1 MTSTQFRALLLFSVA
16 TGLAAASIDALFPAL
31 LPEALSAAWE
41 KDPPFDP
48 APEHLWLWVA
58 VLVPWLVASVAST
71 IGMFFFRHWARP
83 LALIVAIL
91 GLAESPLFGP
101 ELSSGWSSALLEAS
115 FLSWGAVLALSY
127 FSPLSQRFARMPAR
141 SSLAE

>member
-16 TGLAAASIDALFPAL
+16 TGLAGGFIDALVPAL

-41 KDPPFDP
+41 KELPFDP
-48 APEHLWLWVA
+48 DIESLWLWVA
-58 VLVPWLVASVAST
+58 VLVPWLIASVAST
-71 IGMFFFRHWARP
+71 IGLFFFRHWARP
-83 LALIVAIL
+83 LALVVAIL

-101 ELSSGWSSALLEAS
+101 ELSSGWSSTLLEAS

-127 FSPLSQRFARMPAR
+127 FSPLCQRFSGQPVRATSAD
-141 SSLAE
+141 